1 MFVDRRRRAGRFLE
15 WKVRIFTVAAAL
27 VLAGMYLEA
36 RWMTWTAL
44 VLLIGA
50 MSLRFL
56 PGGAASRL
64 EHDEDRE
71 ADETAHDPG
80 F

>member
-1 MFVDRRRRAGRFLE
+1 
-15 WKVRIFTVAAAL
+15 
-27 VLAGMYLEA
+27 
-36 RWMTWTAL
+36 
-44 VLLIGA
+44 

-64 EHDEDRE
+64 EHDEDPD
-71 ADETAHDPG
+71 ADESVHDPG

>member
-1 MFVDRRRRAGRFLE
+1 VFVDRVSRAGRFLE

-44 VLLIGA
+44 LLLIGA

-64 EHDEDRE
+64 EHDEDPD
-71 ADETAHDPG
+71 ADESVHDPG

>member
-64 EHDEDRE
+64 EHDEDPD